1 MKVVPIVFCFDS
13 NWLLAAGVC
22 ITSLLENAKQDTFYD
37 IFILY
42 GENSKEIITKSNLS
56 ELAAKYSQCKITFR
70 SVGKAFDK
78 AFEIR
83 GITTST
89 YYRLLI
95 PEIIPEYGKIMY
107 HDVDVIFRA
116 DLSDIYFE
124 TDMSGCYVAG
134 VSSPGS
140 LNPEVRKQREAMG
153 LTWNEYILA
162 GDIIFNS
169 ELIRKDKIVEKFK
182 KEVLG
187 STYEHQDMDIINIVC
202 KGKIKRLPPAF
213 CATLEIF
220 RLATFK
226 VAQKLFTQEELQNAL
241 QYGIIHYNGPKPWE
255 TWCLNYDIWWEYY
268 RKSIFYD
275 DKYYF
280 EYYADKYHELEKI
293 KASKLLKLF
302 IKRVMKKIKQSK

>member
-22 ITSLLENAKQDTFYD
+22 LTSLLENAKEETFYD

-42 GENSKEIITKSNLS
+42 GEDSKDVITKSNLFR
-56 ELAAKYSQCKITFR
+56 LADKYPNCKITFR
-70 SVGKAFDK
+70 SVGNLFDK

-83 GITTST
+83 GITNST

-95 PEIIPEYGKIMY
+95 PEIIPEYDKIMY
-107 HDVDVIFRA
+107 HDVDVIFRT
-116 DLSDIYFE
+116 DLSDVYFE
-124 TDMSGCYVAG
+124 TDLTGYYVAG

-140 LNPEVRKQREAMG
+140 LNATVRKHREEMG
-153 LTWNEYILA
+153 LAWNEYILA
-162 GDIIFNS
+162 GDIILNS
-169 ELIRKDKIVEKFK
+169 GLIRKDNIVEQFK
-182 KEVLG
+182 REVEG
-187 STYEHQDMDIINIVC
+187 SNYEHQDMDIINIVC
-202 KGKIKRLPPAF
+202 KGKIKRLSPDF

-220 RLATFK
+220 RLATYK
-226 VAQKLFTQEELQNAL
+226 EEQALFTQDELQKAL
-241 QYGIIHYNGPKPWE
+241 RFGIIHYNGPKPWV

-280 EYYADKYHELEKI
+280 EYYAEKYHDHEKI
-293 KASKLLKLF
+293 KANKLIKLLV
-302 IKRVMKKIKQSK
+302 KRLLRKIKQPK

>member
-1 MKVVPIVFCFDS
+1 MNIIPIVFCFDS

-42 GENSKEIITKSNLS
+42 GENSKEVITQSNLS
-56 ELAAKYSQCKITFR
+56 ELADRYSHCKITFR
-70 SVGKAFDK
+70 SVGNTFDN

-83 GITTST
+83 GITNST

-95 PEIIPEYGKIMY
+95 PEIIPEYDKIMY

-116 DLSDIYFE
+116 DLSDIYFG
-124 TDMSGCYVAG
+124 TDLSDFYVAG

-140 LNPEVRKQREAMG
+140 LNTNLRKQREAMG
-153 LTWNEYILA
+153 LAWNEYILA

-182 KEVLG
+182 REVEG

-202 KGKIKRLPPAF
+202 KGKIKRLPPVF

-220 RLATFK
+220 RLATYK
-226 VAQKLFTQEELQNAL
+226 VEQKLFTQEELQDAL
-241 QYGIIHYNGPKPWE
+241 RHGIIHYNGSKPWV

-275 DKYYF
+275 DKFYF
-280 EYYADKYHELEKI
+280 EYYADKYQEYEKI
-293 KASKLLKLF
+293 KTSKLLKLF
-302 IKRVMKKIKQSK
+302 IKRVLKNIKQNK